1 MTRGVRVGVTRIDRW
16 VGTAALTAAAFAAL
30 LLWASQA
37 VVAPPRPRISDTEVA
52 SVGLGLREGSQ
63 GAPTVSR
70 VAEGAA
76 HAGLRGG
83 DRIVA
88 IDELRDP
95 SVAPKM
101 SGLTYDPVHKPTA
114 EFARRIKN
122 DYEVVGKLF
131 HDYNVKLD

>member
-1 MTRGVRVGVTRIDRW
+1 MS
-16 VGTAALTAAAFAAL
+16 AAPAATPKAIVDQLNTEMAA
-30 LLWASQA
+30 
-37 VVAPPRPRISDTEVA
+37 V
-52 SVGLGLREGSQ
+52 
-63 GAPTVSR
+63 
-70 VAEGAA
+70 
-76 HAGLRGG
+76 
-83 DRIVA
+83 
-88 IDELRDP
+88 LRDP